1 MIDNYELDEIME
13 ILENYQDEEMAVVLL
28 KEFNEKTTHLGKLL
42 MNLDLSLSSDEWK
55 LLCDQAKKD
64 VDAVVKK
71 IRENQ

>member
-28 KEFNEKTTHLGKLL
+28 KEFNEKTTRLGKLL
-42 MNLDLSLSSDEWK
+42 MNLDPSLSSDEWK

>member
-42 MNLDLSLSSDEWK
+42 MNLDPSLSSDEWK
-55 LLCDQAKKD
+55 RLCDQAKKD

>member
-42 MNLDLSLSSDEWK
+42 MNLDPSLSSDEWK
-55 LLCDQAKKD
+55 VLCDQAKKD
-64 VDAVVKK
+64 VDSVVQK
-71 IRENQ
+71 IRANQ